1 MTPDEL
7 RFKRVLM
14 AAVDQCRKI
23 RYNPTRFVQ
32 MIETQG
38 PFGAARSLLDSPVI
52 SEGFGTLL
60 MKNRLD
66 LTVEHIASR
75 PEWRPFFT
83 EQQLETARARLAG
96 SST

>member
-1 MTPDEL
+1 MTPDEQ
-7 RFKRVLM
+7 RVKQVLM
-14 AAVDQCRKI
+14 DAVEQCRRI

-52 SEGFGTLL
+52 SEGFGTLY
-60 MKNRLD
+60 MKHRLD

-75 PEWRPFFT
+75 PEWRSFFT
-83 EQQLETARARLAG
+83 AAQLETARVRLAG
-96 SST
+96 TST